1 MPRQWFRAWMGG
13 QGPGSSRQ
21 QRQRIERYFDCTW
34 LSVWGE
40 QKSRISS
47 LSPTGCYIDS
57 RFAVPAEGTV
67 VPDITLILPTSTLT
81 LQGTVIG
88 TMRGVGFAVRFTELD
103 KDTRDRL
110 SALIYSVRQAT
121 HLGPRPPTGHEPQS
135 MR

>member
-40 QKSRISS
+40 QTSRISS

-67 VPDITLILPTSTLT
+67 PEITLALPTGTLA
-81 LQGTVIG
+81 LQGTVIA

-103 KDTRDRL
+103 RDTRDEL
-110 SALIYSVRQAT
+110 SALIYSIRQAMHIGECRT
-121 HLGPRPPTGHEPQS
+121 TVRPRL
-135 MR
+135 RR